1 MLMEFVYQIK
11 LRHIFMI
18 LHSLTLMINV
28 NNVLFPVVIVVV
40 IQQVVIDVG
49 SVILKE
55 LDLIVIAHLIITKI
69 KQELAKFVLKESA
82 NNVME
87 LILVLLVYFLI
98 LKDWI
103 LLVNVLIIIM
113 TMVLMISV
121 QVV

>member
-1 MLMEFVYQIK
+1 MEFVYQIK